1 MGIQGDNMTVEVLKW
16 VGIAL
21 AAGFIGY
28 FGRYFAMLI
37 IERMRANKLRS
48 TPPTGE
54 AKETTPEP
62 LKEVPAAQ
70 ALGPEAIQLEI
81 EKKKTK
87 IEKKKAKART
97 KKAKKKEKK

>member
-1 MGIQGDNMTVEVLKW
+1 MTVEVLKW

-48 TPPTGE
+48 TPPTE
-54 AKETTPEP
+54 A
-62 LKEVPAAQ
+62 V
-70 ALGPEAIQLEI
+70 PEASASQEPNPEVARLEI
-81 EKKKTK
+81 EKKKAK
-87 IEKKKAKART
+87 IEKKKAKARA
-97 KKAKKKEKK
+97 KKAKKKGKK